1 MSLHY
6 LHTDNFGG
14 MKVHE
19 NYEADLYTTNDFE
32 FFDEVEE
39 QNDFNSI
46 NPLIVNPVEE
56 QKPKFKV
63 NRILNEPLNSK
74 KFTDYV
80 NHYQLLDGENKEELQ
95 NFYDLKDLDL
105 SFMYNES
112 FNKIINIANGN
123 QSVIEENEFELDK
136 ELVDII
142 GLDNMVL
149 NSISKKYRVDHTL
162 LSRKQKYELKKYRN
176 RKASK
181 KFRYKKKNKKNEL
194 LKHLTNL
201 NSICDNLETRVDDLL
216 DENKKL
222 KNVFKSKISNSK

>member
-1 MSLHY
+1 
-6 LHTDNFGG
+6 
-14 MKVHE
+14 
-19 NYEADLYTTNDFE
+19 
-32 FFDEVEE
+32 
-39 QNDFNSI
+39 
-46 NPLIVNPVEE
+46 
-56 QKPKFKV
+56 
-63 NRILNEPLNSK
+63 
-74 KFTDYV
+74 
-80 NHYQLLDGENKEELQ
+80 
-95 NFYDLKDLDL
+95 
-105 SFMYNES
+105 
-112 FNKIINIANGN
+112 
-123 QSVIEENEFELDK
+123 
-136 ELVDII
+136 
-142 GLDNMVL
+142 MVL

>member
-1 MSLHY
+1 MFFFFLKLLNSTLRQQVIENFQQQIMSLHY

-56 QKPKFKV
+56 QEPKFKV

-95 NFYDLKDLDL
+95 
-105 SFMYNES
+105 
-112 FNKIINIANGN
+112 KIGRAH
-123 QSVIEENEFELDK
+123 V
-136 ELVDII
+136 
-142 GLDNMVL
+142 
-149 NSISKKYRVDHTL
+149 
-162 LSRKQKYELKKYRN
+162 
-176 RKASK
+176 
-181 KFRYKKKNKKNEL
+181 
-194 LKHLTNL
+194 
-201 NSICDNLETRVDDLL
+201 
-216 DENKKL
+216 
-222 KNVFKSKISNSK
+222 